1 MCGGG
6 EFRVFQFRLGNDPEE
21 GRYRYFRRECKANSN
36 NLAARYPKLSA
47 IDVTE
52 KAFFER
58 LYLVLGLLPTDA
70 LGELSVCSHT
80 VYPVA
85 NSRFPCKFLFS
96 TIFTPHFCSQLDL
109 QVIWLSHGT
118 LFAGGEWIFTEI
130 TGYTYFSLQ

>member
-58 LYLVLGLLPTDA
+58 LYLVLGLVPTDA
-70 LGELSVCSHT
+70 LGELSVCST
-80 VYPVA
+80 QWLILDFLA
-85 NSRFPCKFLFS
+85 N
-96 TIFTPHFCSQLDL
+96 FCSARFLPL
-109 QVIWLSHGT
+109 
-118 LFAGGEWIFTEI
+118 IFVVSSI
-130 TGYTYFSLQ
+130 CK